1 MRSQLFV
8 GPAGRFTKGLKKALA
23 PGKRAGYSISMQHNI
38 RVSVKLSDG
47 VFTARITRD
56 GRVTLTSAR
65 GSTPAA
71 AVSDAVR
78 NFRMMIRAER

>member
-1 MRSQLFV
+1 
-8 GPAGRFTKGLKKALA
+8 
-23 PGKRAGYSISMQHNI
+23 MQHNI

>member
-8 GPAGRFTKGLKKALA
+8 RPAGRFVAEPEKALA
-23 PGKRAGYSISMQHNI
+23 PVKRAGYSIFMQHNI

-47 VFTARITRD
+47 VFTARITRN

-65 GSTPAA
+65 GSTSAA
-71 AVSDAVR
+71 AVADAVR
-78 NFRMMIRAER
+78 NFRTMIRAER